1 MFNFKKFL
9 GKSKR
14 NEIERKN
21 ESKEKVKEINKKKK
35 LKIMNYFYMFFQI
48 RLTYL
53 YYINIK

>member
-21 ESKEKVKEINKKKK
+21 ESKEKVKEINKKK
-35 LKIMNYFYMFFQI
+35 N
-48 RLTYL
+48 
-53 YYINIK
+53 